1 LETIDEDYIKCPD
14 MMVLPPADTQAM
26 VVAMYHRLHKG
37 QATNEHLHERVIL
50 APRKKE
56 VSLINAMVLNYLP
69 GVQVDFLSADSVEDM
84 KVANT

>member
-1 LETIDEDYIKCPD
+1 MSVGDNKC
-14 MMVLPPADTQAM
+14 
-26 VVAMYHRLHKG
+26 
-37 QATNEHLHERVIL
+37 VIL